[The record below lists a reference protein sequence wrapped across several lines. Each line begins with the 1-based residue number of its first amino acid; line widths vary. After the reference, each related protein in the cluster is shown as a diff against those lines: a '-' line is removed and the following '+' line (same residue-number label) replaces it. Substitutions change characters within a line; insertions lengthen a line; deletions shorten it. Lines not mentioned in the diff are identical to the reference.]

1 MRGASRASLAEA
13 TDRLTGML
21 AGGADAGQLGDE
33 LFSVAGLLDSE
44 SGLRRVLSDP
54 SRPAAAKA
62 GLAGTLLSGKVAAA
76 TLEVTTGLVSGRWSA
91 PGDLA
96 DAAEQLAVL
105 AIVAGA
111 DDDGTLDEVED
122 ELFRFGRIVDA
133 EPDLR
138 VTLSSP
144 YIAPERKRQLIDAL
158 LAGKV
163 TGPTLRLVS
172 RAAIH
177 PRGRSLGRSLEEYA
191 GLAARRRALLIAE
204 VHVAAELSAAQR
216 GRLAAALSAAYG
228 HDVHLNV
235 VLDPEVIGGMSV
247 RISDE
252 VIDGSMATR
261 LAALR
266 RKLAA

>member
-13 TDRLTGML
+13 TSRLSAML
-21 AGGADAGQLGDE
+21 ADGANAGQLGDE
-33 LFSVAGLLDSE
+33 LFSVADLLDSE
-44 SGLRRVLSDP
+44 SRLRRVLSDP
-54 SRPAAAKA
+54 SQQAAAKA
-62 GLAGTLLSGKVAAA
+62 GLAETLLSGKVTAAA
-76 TLEVTTGLVSGRWSA
+76 LEATAGLVSGHWSA

-111 DDDGTLDEVED
+111 DDDGTLDELED
-122 ELFRFGRIVDA
+122 ELFRFSRVVDA

-138 VTLSSP
+138 VALSSP
-144 YIAPERKRQLIDAL
+144 FIAAERKQQLIDAL

-163 TGPTLRLVS
+163 TQPTLRLIS

-177 PRGRSLGRSLEEYA
+177 PRGRSLGRSLEQYA
-191 GLAARRRALLIAE
+191 RLVAQRRASLIAE
-204 VHVAAELSAAQR
+204 VHVAAELSADQR
-216 GRLAAALSAAYG
+216 ERLAAALSAAYG
-228 HDVHLNV
+228 HDVQLNV
-235 VLDPEVIGGMSV
+235 VLDPGVIGGMSI

-252 VIDGSMATR
+252 LIDGSMASR